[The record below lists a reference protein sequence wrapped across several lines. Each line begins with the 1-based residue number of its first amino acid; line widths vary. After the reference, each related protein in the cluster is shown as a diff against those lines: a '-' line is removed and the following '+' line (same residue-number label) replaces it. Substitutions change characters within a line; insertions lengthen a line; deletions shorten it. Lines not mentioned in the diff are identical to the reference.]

1 MRKNIAQVQSQI
13 DDANYANQLEIIK
26 LNQENAT
33 TGSEAM
39 NNFLETISNGD
50 ELLKDIDYEK
60 SALHGYLVDKK
71 TGKTMFDS
79 QGRPMK
85 FENSAS
91 GLEPNEI
98 QTFSELLKT
107 GKIDIE

>member
-39 NNFLETISNGD
+39 NNFLETISNSAEIVSNAD
-50 ELLKDIDYEK
+50 LDKSQEL
-60 SALHGYLVDKK
+60 GYFVDKN
-71 TGKTMFDS
+71 GALMLDS
-79 QGRPMK
+79 QKRPIQ
-85 FENSAS
+85 FEGTAS
-91 GLEPNEI
+91 
-98 QTFSELLKT
+98 
-107 GKIDIE
+107 